1 MRDNHHVQSS
11 TTPAAEYSQRQQAR
25 ERRVAQLNQRHI
37 RLGYLRLLT
46 IGFGLILLWWFFT
59 GSGVSVLWLPL
70 PVLLFLSLIIY
81 HASLL
86 RQRAQADRAAEVYR
100 RGLARVEDRWIGT
113 GPQGERFAATP
124 HLYATDLDLF
134 GHASLFQLLSTA
146 RTRMGEDT
154 LARWLLAPAPVTDLL
169 QRHAAIA
176 DLRDRLDL
184 REDMAILGADL
195 NPGVHPEALTAW
207 AESPRLLEHPRYRWL
222 ALAFALLAISTAIL
236 WATLGIRIPFFL
248 ILLLEGAIVALLH
261 RRVQQVFHGT
271 EHALQ
276 DLQLLSSLFARL
288 QQESFEAAPLQALQQ
303 KLSSHHLPVSRA
315 ITQLDSIVQ
324 HIYSLDN
331 FFVRL
336 LDIPLLY
343 SIQAAYAAEAWR
355 SEHGTSVRP
364 WLDTLGQLE
373 ALLALATY
381 TYEHPDDHFP
391 EFLSG
396 PPAFHARQLGHPLL
410 PDARCVR
417 NDVTIGQ
424 HGANPQQSSVLLI
437 SGSNMSGKSTL
448 MRAVGINTV
457 LAMAGAPVRAH
468 ALQLTPLRVGASI
481 LINDSLQ
488 QGSSRFYAEITR
500 LRQICDLATQTPPLL
515 FLLDELLQ
523 GTNSKDRLTGAEGV
537 VRTLIERGA
546 IGIISTHDLALTHLG
561 GTIAQHL
568 HNMHLQDQIEA
579 GKMKFDYQLRE
590 GVVTKSNGIELMRLI
605 GLDV

>member
-100 RGLARVEDRWIGT
+100 RGLGRVEDRWIGT

-124 HLYATDLDLF
+124 HLYASDLDLF

-537 VRTLIERGA
+537 VRTLIECGA